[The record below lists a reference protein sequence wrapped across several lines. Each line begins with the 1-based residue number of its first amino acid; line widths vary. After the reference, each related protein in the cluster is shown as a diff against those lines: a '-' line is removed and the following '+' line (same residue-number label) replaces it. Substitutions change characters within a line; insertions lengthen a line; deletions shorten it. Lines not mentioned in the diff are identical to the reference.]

1 MTRVFR
7 SAQYGLSLIELIMFI
22 VIVSVGVLGILSVLN
37 VTVKNSA
44 DPMIRKQALAVA
56 EAMLEEVLT
65 KDYQNDRTGD
75 NASTPALGCT
85 PTTTPQCRPNTVSD
99 RPNYNDVDDY
109 NNWVQ
114 TGVKSLLDTSTD
126 IFGLATYTVTVTVA
140 GTTALNG
147 IPVTDAKVVTVT
159 VAGGNETVTLVGFR
173 ANYD

>member
-65 KDYQNDRTGD
+65 KDFSNPPGGF
-75 NASTPALGCT
+75 TPAT
-85 PTTTPQCRPNTVSD
+85 PGNPTQAERPSFD
-99 RPNYNDVDDY
+99 DIDDY
-109 NNWVQ
+109 NMTGAWNW
-114 TGVKSLLDTSTD
+114 TGVRSLLDTSTS
-126 IFGLATYTVTVTVA
+126 IMGLASYTVTVTVA
-140 GTTALNG
+140 GAALNG
-147 IPVTDAKVVTVT
+147 IAAANSKAVTVT
-159 VAGGNETVTLVGFR
+159 VTGGNETVTLIGYR
-173 ANYD
+173 TNYD